1 MSWEYLFE
9 TKLQRAMAAEAEA
22 AREARAKAIQVICFS
37 LKVFSFSSVSPS
49 RFFFF
54 FLLIFVLSFYFLYLQ
69 PHHLLYLSNSREWAK
84 AIQVISFSHDLLLFL
99 FFCYFQCLSFSLSS
113 PSLLVSATLLFVFPQ
128 CFSLS
133 FFSFNLF
140 VFATSSFVQTREPGQ
155 KAIQVSSLR

>member
-1 MSWEYLFE
+1 
-9 TKLQRAMAAEAEA
+9 MAAEAEA

-128 CFSLS
+128 CSSLS
-133 FFSFNLF
+133 FCSFQFICICNIIICSNSR
-140 VFATSSFVQTREPGQ
+140 AQAKGDPGL
-155 KAIQVSSLR
+155 KFEITDDI